1 MLQYKSSSSF
11 APCFLWPASRSASR
25 LIFKSSNNEG
35 TATTLFNLG
44 IDSELAFDL
53 LKIQGGWGEQGH
65 DTHGLA
71 AKAEGERK
79 KLITTQGS

>member
-1 MLQYKSSSSF
+1 M
-11 APCFLWPASRSASR
+11 
-25 LIFKSSNNEG
+25 
-35 TATTLFNLG
+35 FNLG